1 MYGYIWHTVVSFL
14 YLSPVCCHFLITFQ
28 LSNAIKNSLEHN
40 PSGQPYDGP
49 MGVSI
54 TITPAHILSSLNKRA
69 ITNASFR
76 TRKLPGISLLYMLTF
91 IIISQFN
98 NHI

>member
-1 MYGYIWHTVVSFL
+1 M
-14 YLSPVCCHFLITFQ
+14 LILFQ
-28 LSNAIKNSLEHN
+28 LTNAIKNSLEHN

-54 TITPAHILSSLNKRA
+54 TITPAHILSNLHRKA

-76 TRKLPGISLLYMLTF
+76 TEKLPGKFLVACSSSTYL
-91 IIISQFN
+91 
-98 NHI
+98 